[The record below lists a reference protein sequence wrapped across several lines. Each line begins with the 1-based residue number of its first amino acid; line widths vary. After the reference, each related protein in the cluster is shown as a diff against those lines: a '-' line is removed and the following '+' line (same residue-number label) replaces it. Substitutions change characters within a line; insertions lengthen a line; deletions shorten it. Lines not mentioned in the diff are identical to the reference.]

1 MFLLF
6 LGELIRP
13 NHSLERTPPQAPNAF
28 EARSRPNGLLVYDE
42 SGAAPRQNLRD
53 VPPRQDLRDVPQLT
67 AVMLLSVKIQ

>member
-28 EARSRPNGLLVYDE
+28 EARSRPNGHLVYDE
-42 SGAAPRQNLRD
+42 SGAAPRYN
-53 VPPRQDLRDVPQLT
+53 PRDLRQLT